1 MTTKAEKVTELK
13 AEYPVLLNGSDETG
27 YTELNADEYEA
38 KISEW
43 ADNILAKEAE
53 ETAKA
58 AAKQALLDKLG
69 ITQEEAQLLL
79 GGN

>member
-1 MTTKAEKVTELK
+1 MTTKAEKIAAFK
-13 AEYPVLLNGSDETG
+13 AEYPTLKVGSDETG

-69 ITQEEAQLLL
+69 ITAEEAALLL

>member
-1 MTTKAEKVTELK
+1 MTTKAEKIAAFK
-13 AEYPVLLNGSDETG
+13 AEYPTLKVGSDETG

-53 ETAKA
+53 ETARA

-69 ITQEEAQLLL
+69 ITEEEAQLLL